1 MDVPNGLTLFFCQH
15 MFNTPIP
22 KALTYGYAF
31 DEVNNTHTA
40 IKEDA
45 VNPLY

>member
-1 MDVPNGLTLFFCQH
+1 VDVPNGMTLFFCQH
-15 MFNTPIP
+15 MFFTPIP

-31 DEVNNTHTA
+31 DEVTGTHTV

-45 VNPLY
+45 VNALY